1 MGKTAFIFPGQG
13 SQKVGMGQDLL
24 EQFEDSKE
32 LFHNIDQNLGF
43 SLTNIIFNGS
53 DEELTLT
60 YNAQPAILAT
70 SIAFYE
76 KIKEAGIQPDFVAG
90 HSLGEFSALVASGSL
105 DFNEAVKLVNTR
117 GKLMDKAVPVGK
129 GAMTAVLFLSMDKV
143 EEAVKKA
150 VSQGYDVGIANYN
163 SPTQVVIS
171 GEAEAVKVA
180 SEFCKEAGAK
190 RVIPLKVSGPFHS
203 SLMEPASTDFRNELE
218 KINVVNSKYPVITN
232 VTSEPVTNAS
242 EIKELLVRQLFSPV
256 KWTQSIEKLV
266 ELGVDTFV
274 EIGPGKVLTGLVKAI
289 NPSARLIN
297 VYDLATLNDFLEKWE
312 EIKSC

>member
-24 EQFEDSKE
+24 NHFEDSKE
-32 LFHNIDQNLGF
+32 LFHNIDQTLGF
-43 SLTNIIFNGS
+43 SLTDIMFNGS
-53 DEELTLT
+53 DEDLTLT

-76 KIKEAGIQPDFVAG
+76 KIKQAGIQPDFVAG

-105 DFNEAVKLVNTR
+105 EFNEAVKLVNTR

-150 VSQGYDVGIANYN
+150 VSQGYEVGIANYN

-180 SEFCKEAGAK
+180 AEYCKEAGAK

-218 KINVVNSKYPVITN
+218 KINVTDSKFPVITN
-232 VTSEPVTNAS
+232 VTSEAVTNAT

-266 ELGVDTFV
+266 EQGVDTFV

-297 VYDLATLNDFLEKWE
+297 VYDIQTLNEFLEKWE
-312 EIKSC
+312 EIKPC

>member
-24 EQFEDSKE
+24 EHFEDSKE
-32 LFHNIDQNLGF
+32 LFQNIDQTLGF
-43 SLTNIIFNGS
+43 SLTDIMFNGT
-53 DEELTLT
+53 DEDLTLT

-76 KIKEAGIQPDFVAG
+76 KIKQAGIQPDFVAG

-105 DFNEAVKLVNTR
+105 EFNEAVKLVNTR

-150 VSQGYDVGIANYN
+150 VSQGYEVGIANYN

-218 KINVVNSKYPVITN
+218 KINVSDSKVPVITN

-266 ELGVDTFV
+266 EQGVDTFV

-297 VYDLATLNDFLEKWE
+297 VYDIQTLNEFLEKWE
-312 EIKSC
+312 EIKPC